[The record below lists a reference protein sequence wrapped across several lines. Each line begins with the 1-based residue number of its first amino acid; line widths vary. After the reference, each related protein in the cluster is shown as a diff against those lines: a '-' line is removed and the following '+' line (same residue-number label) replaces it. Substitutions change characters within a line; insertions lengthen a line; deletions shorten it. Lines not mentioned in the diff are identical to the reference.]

1 MFKRFLR
8 CMSTLLVLVML
19 INMVPVQALGELQS
33 GEIGQIGGMESITT
47 TPTGSADSA
56 EPATIVAEIP
66 EGRSEYSKE
75 FLLSN
80 GLHMATVYA
89 EPVHYE
95 KDGKWEDIDNTL
107 VANIDGTYKN
117 TAGPW
122 EVSFPQSFGSSQA
135 ITVTKDGYT
144 LSFGMPQ
151 RLTSNGNS
159 GAVVMS
165 ADSTAEP
172 LATAQAATVTAQ
184 VDSKADLLAV
194 KAEAEHPETVLDK
207 LSSRLTYENVHSDTN
222 VIYDL
227 DSNQVKESIVLEK
240 QDAALRGFRYTL
252 NVGTMIPVLEEDG
265 TILLYS
271 EDQTQIVM
279 VMPAPYLMDAAYEI
293 SDDIT
298 VTLNGANGKYVLTYM
313 LPQQWL
319 ADEARQ
325 WPVILDPVIH
335 TDLERANIQDVLV
348 CSKQTISPYGS
359 YLEVGYLTNR
369 GISRTYVNFA
379 ELPTLTS
386 ADVIVGAQMYM
397 EQMWNRSIS
406 VPAQVHKV
414 TEKWDQETI
423 TWNDQPQYDPTIVDF
438 VMGNKA
444 QDYYWDV
451 TDIVQD
457 WYNEGGEFY
466 GFLFKTSNA
475 IENAGVEKFRQFYS
489 ANYGYIYRP
498 ALLISFRNNNGL
510 ESYWDYT
517 SSSAGR
523 AGTGHVND
531 YTGNL
536 VWIRS
541 DMGFGGNRMP
551 VSISHIYNANDAAN
565 NSFGMG
571 YGWRTNYNQLV
582 YQWDEDSDGTIQSDE
597 IYYVWEDTDGT
608 KHYFKK
614 VSTNKYEEEDDST
627 LVLTVS
633 GSGSS
638 KTVTI
643 TDKNDNK
650 SYFDS
655 KGRLYKL
662 ENNQATK
669 SSNTVTYQDATSK
682 LIASVT
688 DGAGRVYSFQYNT
701 DGLLSRI
708 SFKGTQDTEITYVAY
723 EYTDG
728 NLHKAIDK
736 DQGTSVYE
744 YDANHLLTSAADID
758 GYKLVYTYNVPSG
771 TYAPCRVESIR
782 EYDGDTPG
790 GHITIAYKNNQT
802 TFTDVVNG
810 TTVISQFNNFGN
822 TKAIQDDEG
831 RAQYADFARNDPS
844 ETTGKGNQLTLSS
857 KLQNTVINLLSD
869 SSFEN
874 NTNWISSNSSVCSIS
889 TAEHYLGSKSLKVA
903 GGNAF
908 SPSFTAKANTTY
920 TLSGYVKVV
929 SGNARLAITNAN
941 VQYGE
946 MTSLITNCDWTRFE
960 VSYTNNTSADQEL
973 YAVIR
978 GTDETYL
985 DCVQLEKMP
994 TASRYNLVNNGD
1006 FASADGWTRNNLV
1019 DADMLTT
1026 APDAHQVLN
1035 SNAYKITG
1043 EYTTAK
1049 SVKQTIT
1056 VSGGEGDSYV
1066 FGGWAMGNSAA
1077 LGEIENSGVTKDFGI
1092 KCTIYNGTEVVKEET
1107 AQFNP
1112 NVTQWQFVSGAIAA
1126 TGDYTSITIEAV
1138 YINNVNTV
1146 YFDGLQLFKE
1156 EFGVSYTY
1164 DDDGNVISVI
1174 DLQQKNTTYEY
1185 SNNDLTK
1192 IMQDGKTKM
1201 EYTYDDYH
1209 NVLTATTQEKLKYEF
1224 KYDTY
1229 GNNTEVSI
1237 SVTDEETSATSTIT
1251 SKAEYSTD
1259 GNLMVKTIDAL
1270 GKETAYGYDADTGL
1284 AEWIKYPEDSEATRT
1299 EYTYDN
1305 MYRTATVA
1313 TTTDTAL
1320 NLSAN
1325 YTYEDDLLTAI
1336 QTPSTTYTFTY
1347 GDFSLRTSIDIG
1359 ERNLARYTY
1368 EAGTNRLKK
1377 LDYGNGGK
1385 VEYTYDSQGRLIQ
1398 EEYEDGETV
1407 SYAYDNSGN
1416 LATVTDSETG
1426 TVTTYYYDLLNRQS
1440 GYREQGVNLDHTVK
1454 YEYDENNNLAT
1465 LTETINGVTKT
1476 YSYTYDEDNRIKT
1489 ETVDGITVTYTYDS
1503 FGRLSQKVTS
1513 NGTTQITSES
1523 YQFTSP
1529 ETGASSA
1536 QISGVIVDPFEPE
1549 GSADSKTNYS
1559 YTYDG
1564 NGNILSVSDG
1574 TNTTSY
1580 VYDSANQ
1587 LIRENNQAKNYT
1599 KVWTYDDAGN
1609 IQSRTEYTYTTV
1621 ENLDSITPTDT
1632 VNYGYDDTEWKDLLT
1647 SYDGKTITYD
1657 EIGNPL
1663 NDGEWTYTWQHGRQ
1677 LESMSQTYASGTT
1690 TTWTYTYDA
1699 NGMRTGRTCSNGY
1712 TYEYIYNGSQL
1723 SSVII
1728 NGSVYRFTYDSTGI
1742 PLTMTSGNTVYYY
1755 VTNTQGDVTGILNSE
1770 GVQITTYVYD
1780 AWGKMYASSTS
1791 PIIMYNPLTYRGYV
1805 YDRETGLYYAGSRY
1819 YDPEIGRWL
1828 NPDTL
1833 ETLGVEFQNF
1843 SQYNLFAYCFN
1854 SPVNQADGSGT
1865 WPKWAKKLVAAV
1877 AVVAVVA
1884 VAAAVSVATAG
1895 AGAAVSCALV
1905 GAAHGAAVGLV
1916 SGAASGAVTA
1926 AVSHRIQ
1933 TGSWEGAGQAALDG
1947 MADGALSGAIS
1958 GAISGGMNS
1967 SYCFVA
1973 GTAVLTACGYV
1984 AIENITAGDMVYAW
1998 DEETGTVGIKE
2009 VVETYINETSELVHV
2024 FVSGEEIIT
2033 TPSHPFYSPVK
2044 GWTDAVHL
2052 RAGDILVTV
2061 NGELVVVEKIQHEIL
2076 ESPITVYNFQVEGYH
2091 TYYVTNNGILV
2102 HNECKISGGGHGNKT
2117 HRQQIDNKI
2126 AQLESTGNYTKIYG
2140 NRSLNTAGL
2149 KGNQRPDIIAINSNG
2164 TAEIWEYASP
2174 SQYTNGYYYR
2184 LLVQKINLMRA
2195 QNPGAI
2201 FHDII
2206 PWSG

>member
-1 MFKRFLR
+1 
-8 CMSTLLVLVML
+8 MSTLLVLVML

-582 YQWDEDSDGTIQSDE
+582 YQWDEDSDGTSQSDE
-597 IYYVWEDTDGT
+597 IYYVWEETDGT
-608 KHYFKK
+608 KHYFEK

-822 TKAIQDDEG
+822 TIAIQDDEG
-831 RAQYADFARNDPS
+831 RAQYADFAQNDPS

-1006 FASADGWTRNNLV
+1006 FATSDGWTANNLV
-1019 DADMLTT
+1019 DTDMLTT

-1164 DDDGNVISVI
+1164 DDEGNVISVI
-1174 DLQQKNTTYEY
+1174 DLQKKNTEYEY
-1185 SNNDLTK
+1185 DSENNLTQ
-1192 IMQDGKTKM
+1192 IIEDDNVKM
-1201 EYTYDDYH
+1201 TYTYWEGTH
-1209 NVLTATTQEKLKYEF
+1209 NVKTATTEEGLSYYFE
-1224 KYDTY
+1224 YDGY
-1229 GNNTEVSI
+1229 GNNTMVSI
-1237 SVTDEETSATSTIT
+1237 TSNGQTISSIADYTDNGDLLEFT
-1251 SKAEYSTD
+1251 K
-1259 GNLMVKTIDAL
+1259 DAL
-1270 GKETAYGYDADTGL
+1270 GNQTTYGYNAQTGL
-1284 AEWIKYPEDSEATRT
+1284 LDWVQYPEDTAATRT

-1313 TTTDTAL
+1313 ATTDTAL

-1325 YTYEDDLLTAI
+1325 YTYEDDLLKTI
-1336 QTPSTTYTFTY
+1336 RTPSTTYTFEY
-1347 GDFSLRTSIDIG
+1347 GDFSLRSAVKIG
-1359 ERNLARYTY
+1359 ERNLASYSY
-1368 EAGTNRLKK
+1368 ESGTNRLQR
-1377 LDYGNGGK
+1377 LDYGNGDR
-1385 VEYTYDSQGRLIQ
+1385 VQYTYDSQGRLIQ

-1440 GYREQGVNLDHTVK
+1440 GYREKGTDLDHTVK
-1454 YEYDENNNLAT
+1454 YEYNEDNNLAS
-1465 LTETINGVTKT
+1465 LTEIINGVTKT
-1476 YSYTYDEDNRIKT
+1476 YSYTYDDDNRIT
-1489 ETVDGITVTYTYDS
+1489 SETVDGITVEYTYDGFGRLETRIVKQGETVIQTSTPTYSAGNGDNTTTGQVSSYNGYTYTYD
-1503 FGRLSQKVTS
+1503 
-1513 NGTTQITSES
+1513 
-1523 YQFTSP
+1523 
-1529 ETGASSA
+1529 
-1536 QISGVIVDPFEPE
+1536 D
-1549 GSADSKTNYS
+1549 
-1559 YTYDG
+1559 
-1564 NGNILSVSDG
+1564 NGNILTISDG
-1574 TNTTSY
+1574 TYTTSY
-1580 VYDSANQ
+1580 EYDSANQ
-1587 LIRENNQAKNYT
+1587 LIRENNQQQGFT
-1599 KVWTYDDAGN
+1599 HIWIYDNAGN
-1609 IQSRTEYTYTTV
+1609 ILSRTEYAYTTA
-1621 ENLDSITPTDT
+1621 EDLDSIPLSETFA
-1632 VNYGYDDTEWKDLLT
+1632 YGYTNEVWGDLLT
-1647 SYDGKTITYD
+1647 SYDGDGITYD

-1663 NDGEWTYTWQHGRQ
+1663 SDSNWSYTWQHGRQ
-1677 LESMSQTYASGTT
+1677 LASMTKGS
-1690 TTWTYTYDA
+1690 TTWTYTYGAD
-1699 NGMRTGRTCSNGY
+1699 GMRTKKTDGEVEY
-1712 TYEYIYNGSQL
+1712 TYVYNGDKLVRLTVEAQEFFDFS
-1723 SSVII
+1723 
-1728 NGSVYRFTYDSTGI
+1728 FTYDASGT
-1742 PLTMTSGNTVYYY
+1742 PLTITENGYGDTYYY
-1755 VTNTQGDVTGILNSE
+1755 ITNLQGDVIGIKDSSGE
-1770 GVQITTYVYD
+1770 QFITYAYD
-1780 AWGKMYASSTS
+1780 AWGNDTGHTNTQLAV
-1791 PIIMYNPLTYRGYV
+1791 YNPLRYRGYV
-1805 YDRETGLYYAGSRY
+1805 YDFETGLYYLQSRY
-1819 YDPEIGRWL
+1819 YNPEWGRFI
-1828 NPDTL
+1828 NADVYAT
-1833 ETLGVEFQNF
+1833 TGQGFTSN
-1843 SQYNLFAYCFN
+1843 NMFAYCLN
-1854 SPVNQADGSGT
+1854 RPVVMADYQGEDAIYVVNYDSENGGLPIVGHSQLYVQDEDGNWDVVEFT
-1865 WPKWAKKLVAAV
+1865 GPIWDPSKAKVRVFPAKDDDVNKMKAGKYLYGKNYVYIEGDFSKSYDTAKKLEGTNYNGYDVIVNNCHDFAV
-1877 AVVAVVA
+1877 NMLLKGKFESIVVLLTV
-1884 VAAAVSVATAG
+1884 
-1895 AGAAVSCALV
+1895 LR
-1905 GAAHGAAVGLV
+1905 
-1916 SGAASGAVTA
+1916 
-1926 AVSHRIQ
+1926 HR
-1933 TGSWEGAGQAALDG
+1933 
-1947 MADGALSGAIS
+1947 
-1958 GAISGGMNS
+1958 N
-1967 SYCFVA
+1967 
-1973 GTAVLTACGYV
+1973 
-1984 AIENITAGDMVYAW
+1984 
-1998 DEETGTVGIKE
+1998 
-2009 VVETYINETSELVHV
+2009 
-2024 FVSGEEIIT
+2024 EII
-2033 TPSHPFYSPVK
+2033 PNVFY
-2044 GWTDAVHL
+2044 G
-2052 RAGDILVTV
+2052 
-2061 NGELVVVEKIQHEIL
+2061 KIVL
-2076 ESPITVYNFQVEGYH
+2076 PCM
-2091 TYYVTNNGILV
+2091 LA
-2102 HNECKISGGGHGNKT
+2102 
-2117 HRQQIDNKI
+2117 R
-2126 AQLESTGNYTKIYG
+2126 
-2140 NRSLNTAGL
+2140 
-2149 KGNQRPDIIAINSNG
+2149 
-2164 TAEIWEYASP
+2164 
-2174 SQYTNGYYYR
+2174 
-2184 LLVQKINLMRA
+2184 
-2195 QNPGAI
+2195 
-2201 FHDII
+2201 
-2206 PWSG
+2206 

>member
-1 MFKRFLR
+1 MFIRVLR
-8 CMSTLLVLVML
+8 CVSTLLVLVML
-19 INMVPVQALGELQS
+19 INMAPVQALGELQA
-33 GEIGQIGGMESITT
+33 GEIGQISGTEPITT
-47 TPTGSADSA
+47 PETA
-56 EPATIVAEIP
+56 EPAVIVAEIP
-66 EGRSEYSKE
+66 EGRSEYFKE

-89 EPVHYE
+89 DAVHYE

-107 VANIDGTYKN
+107 VANLDGTYKN

-122 EVSFPQSFGSSQA
+122 EVSFPQSFGSGQS
-135 ITVTKDGYT
+135 ISISKDGYT

-151 RLTSNGNS
+151 RLTSGGNS

-172 LATAQAATVTAQ
+172 LATAQAATVAAQ
-184 VDSKADLLAV
+184 VDSKADLLAA
-194 KAEAEHPETVLDK
+194 KAKAEHPETVLDK
-207 LSSRLTYENVHSDTN
+207 LFSRLTYENVHSDTN
-222 VIYDL
+222 VVYDL
-227 DSNQVKESIVLEK
+227 DSNRVKESIILAK
-240 QDAALRGFRYTL
+240 QDTTLRGFRYTL
-252 NVGTMIPVLEEDG
+252 NTGAMIPVLEEDG

-279 VMPAPYLMDAAYEI
+279 VMPAPYLLDAAYEI
-293 SDDIT
+293 SNDVA
-298 VTLNGANGKYVLTYM
+298 VTLTGSNGRYVMTYL

-319 ADEARQ
+319 AAEERQ

-397 EQMWNRSIS
+397 EQMWNRSVS

-466 GFLFKTSNA
+466 GFLFKTSDA

-536 VWIRS
+536 VWIHS

-571 YGWRTNYNQLV
+571 YGWRSNFNQLV

-669 SSNTVTYQDATSK
+669 STNTITYMDSTSK

-708 SFKGTQDTEITYVAY
+708 SFKGTQNTEITYVAY

-802 TFTDVVNG
+802 TFTDVVNS

-857 KLQNTVINLLSD
+857 KLQNTVINYLGD
-869 SSFEN
+869 SSFEGGN
-874 NTNWISSNSSVCSIS
+874 AWTGGSIANTG
-889 TAEHYLGSKSLKVA
+889 YLGSKALCAANGTLQSPGITVKA
-903 GGNAF
+903 GE
-908 SPSFTAKANTTY
+908 TY
-920 TLSGYVKVV
+920 TFSGFVKVE
-929 SGNARLAITNAN
+929 SGSAKLGITDGTTTNYSEESTANDWVRL
-941 VQYGE
+941 Q
-946 MTSLITNCDWTRFE
+946 
-960 VSYTNNTSADQEL
+960 VSYTNSGETDKTV
-973 YAVIR
+973 YAIFAA
-978 GTDETYL
+978 TETAYL

-1006 FASADGWTRNNLV
+1006 FASADGWTRNNL
-1019 DADMLTT
+1019 ADGDLLTT
-1026 APDAHQVLN
+1026 APSTHPVLS

-1049 SVKQTIT
+1049 LVKQTIN

-1077 LGEIENSGVTKDFGI
+1077 LGEIENSGITKDFGI
-1092 KCTIYNGTEVVKEET
+1092 KCIIYNGTEVVKEET

-1112 NVTQWQFVSGAIAA
+1112 NVAQWQFVSGAIAA

-1138 YINNVNTV
+1138 YTNNVNTV

-1164 DDDGNVISVI
+1164 DDEGNVISVI
-1174 DLQQKNTTYEY
+1174 DLQKKNTEYEY
-1185 SNNDLTK
+1185 DSDNNLTQ
-1192 IMQDGKTKM
+1192 IIEDDNVKM
-1201 EYTYDDYH
+1201 TYTYWEGTH
-1209 NVLTATTQEKLKYEF
+1209 NVKTATTEEGLSYYFE
-1224 KYDTY
+1224 YDGY
-1229 GNNTEVSI
+1229 GNNTMVSI
-1237 SVTDEETSATSTIT
+1237 TSNGQTISSIADYTDNGDLLEFT
-1251 SKAEYSTD
+1251 K
-1259 GNLMVKTIDAL
+1259 DAL
-1270 GKETAYGYDADTGL
+1270 GNQTTYGYDEQTGL
-1284 AEWIKYPEDSEATRT
+1284 LDWVQYPEDTQTTRT

-1313 TTTDTAL
+1313 ATTDTAL

-1325 YTYEDDLLTAI
+1325 YTYEDDLLKTI
-1336 QTPSTTYTFTY
+1336 QTPSTTYTFEY
-1347 GDFSLRTSIDIG
+1347 GDFSLRSAVKIG
-1359 ERNLARYTY
+1359 NRNLASYTY
-1368 EAGTNRLKK
+1368 ESGTNRLER
-1377 LDYGNGGK
+1377 LDYGNGDK
-1385 VEYTYDSQGRLIQ
+1385 VEYNYDSQGKLLK
-1398 EEYEDGETV
+1398 ETYENGETV

-1416 LATVTDSETG
+1416 LATVTDSATG
-1426 TVTTYYYDLLNRQS
+1426 VVTTYYYDLLNRQS
-1440 GYREQGVNLDHTVK
+1440 GYREQGEGLDHTVK
-1454 YEYDENNNLAT
+1454 YEYDEDNNIASM
-1465 LTETINGVTKT
+1465 TEIINGVTKT
-1476 YSYTYDEDNRIKT
+1476 YSYTYDDDNRIISESVGGVTVEYTYDGFGRLENRVVKQGDTVIQTSTPTYSAGNT
-1489 ETVDGITVTYTYDS
+1489 ENSTTGQISSYNGYTYTYD
-1503 FGRLSQKVTS
+1503 
-1513 NGTTQITSES
+1513 
-1523 YQFTSP
+1523 
-1529 ETGASSA
+1529 
-1536 QISGVIVDPFEPE
+1536 D
-1549 GSADSKTNYS
+1549 
-1559 YTYDG
+1559 

-1587 LIRENNQAKNYT
+1587 LIWEYNEEQGFAHN
-1599 KVWTYDDAGN
+1599 WEYDNAGN
-1609 IQSRTEYTYTTV
+1609 IRKRTEYEYSDGVLSQDYTAI
-1621 ENLDSITPTDT
+1621 E
-1632 VNYGYDDTEWKDLLT
+1632 YGYNDTRGWGDLLT
-1647 SYDGKTITYD
+1647 SYGSKTFDYD
-1657 EIGNPL
+1657 NIGNL
-1663 NDGEWTYTWQHGRQ
+1663 TDDEEWEYTWQHGRE
-1677 LESMSQTYASGTT
+1677 LMSMSKGNVI
-1690 TTWTYTYDA
+1690 WTFTYDA
-1699 NGMRTGRTCSNGY
+1699 NGMRTKRSDGEY
-1712 TYEYIYNGSQL
+1712 DYEYVYNGSKL
-1723 SSVII
+1723 ASMTVD
-1728 NGSVYRFTYDSTGI
+1728 GYTHYFTYDATGT
-1742 PLTMTSGNTVYYY
+1742 PLAILIGESKYYY
-1755 VTNTQGDVTGILNSE
+1755 VTNLQGDVIGILDENGNRVAS
-1770 GVQITTYVYD
+1770 YLYD
-1780 AWGKMYASSTS
+1780 AWGNVECISDHPVAD
-1791 PIIMYNPLTYRGYV
+1791 YNPLTYRGYV
-1805 YDRETGLYYAGSRY
+1805 YDWETGLYYLQSRY
-1819 YDPEIGRWL
+1819 YNPEWGRFINADGL
-1828 NPDTL
+1828 VSTGQGL
-1833 ETLGVEFQNF
+1833 LGN
-1843 SQYNLFAYCFN
+1843 NMFAYCLNN
-1854 SPVNQADGSGT
+1854 SVNGYDPFGEAGLLF
-1865 WPKWAKKLVAAV
+1865 AFIAAT
-1877 AVVAVVA
+1877 VVAGVA
-1884 VAAAVSVATAG
+1884 N
-1895 AGAAVSCALV
+1895 
-1905 GAAHGAAVGLV
+1905 
-1916 SGAASGAVTA
+1916 
-1926 AVSHRIQ
+1926 
-1933 TGSWEGAGQAALDG
+1933 
-1947 MADGALSGAIS
+1947 AIS
-1958 GAISGGMNS
+1958 TAISGGSVEECIVSGLIGAGSAAAGFGVALATGFTPAGNIAARAVSSTICDLGTTWYRNGTITPQDIATTVVDVTIDVCFSTTTYYYTDPIKDFGKQTLLNS
-1967 SYCFVA
+1967 SIDA
-1973 GTAVLTACGYV
+1973 GVDISETILFSTQSEPSTEAARKSVGGTSPILKGAKN
-1984 AIENITAGDMVYAW
+1984 AIESVLAH
-1998 DEETGTVGIKE
+1998 K
-2009 VVETYINETSELVHV
+2009 
-2024 FVSGEEIIT
+2024 
-2033 TPSHPFYSPVK
+2033 
-2044 GWTDAVHL
+2044 
-2052 RAGDILVTV
+2052 
-2061 NGELVVVEKIQHEIL
+2061 
-2076 ESPITVYNFQVEGYH
+2076 
-2091 TYYVTNNGILV
+2091 
-2102 HNECKISGGGHGNKT
+2102 
-2117 HRQQIDNKI
+2117 
-2126 AQLESTGNYTKIYG
+2126 
-2140 NRSLNTAGL
+2140 
-2149 KGNQRPDIIAINSNG
+2149 
-2164 TAEIWEYASP
+2164 
-2174 SQYTNGYYYR
+2174 R
-2184 LLVQKINLMRA
+2184 LYL
-2195 QNPGAI
+2195 P
-2201 FHDII
+2201 
-2206 PWSG
+2206 